1 MKWEKMLAALVPLEE
16 ALCVVDLVIL
26 VEAVLVA
33 MEIRAASLVE
43 KSLHLL
49 FEQVDIAQLVQEDQ
63 EVALA
68 ELAQAAQESLVVV
81 QETHEAQNVWVVSA
95 TLVVLEA
102 PKVQIDRIILQ
113 KSLIQAVLEDS
124 EIQIMIETTVQAVL
138 MSSEMTMIVVNGD
151 QSWRRTISNS
161 VARRR
166 GHSIDDGEDETPICE
181 VCMFITRCC
190 RVAAAADGDA
200 TTRYSRK

>member
-113 KSLIQAVLEDS
+113 KSLVQAVLEDS

-161 VARRR
+161 VARQV
-166 GHSIDDGEDETPICE
+166 S
-181 VCMFITRCC
+181 F
-190 RVAAAADGDA
+190 
-200 TTRYSRK
+200 SL